1 MGADG
6 LDGEYFLEEKACKM
20 HLEGLI
26 RVRGKQV
33 RQNLWFVQRLKNK

>member
-6 LDGEYFLEEKACKM
+6 LDGECFLEEKASKL

-33 RQNLWFVQRLKNK
+33 RKTLCFVQRLKNE